1 MAESIVGSGVPAEGT
16 PTAGDFIEPSFW
28 NALPHF
34 LPLAIFPLIFNA
46 AVFGGWWF
54 VAPFIFFML
63 AGPLDIA
70 LGVDERNMDPAR
82 TSERRLLWHNL
93 PVWAWAFLWPVTLAF
108 GLWQILVA
116 DHFASWEAALMVLVL
131 AVEAQAVFIVGHEL
145 IHRRS
150 VWERRVGEFLL
161 ASASYPH
168 YATEHVYIHHAL
180 VGTPFDV
187 GSAPK
192 GQGLWQYFPREVVSN
207 IFGAWRVARERLA
220 RRGLPI
226 WHHTNP
232 FWRYGLETAFW
243 YLLIYWMGGPWA
255 ILVFAILCLGVVL
268 SMKISNY
275 IQHYGLRRVRL
286 PNGRFERVQ
295 PRHSWSANCRF
306 SNWMFY
312 NMQRHPDHHAV
323 ASRHYSLLQHYGEDK
338 SPQLPGS
345 YAKMFNLAVRPRRW
359 FETMDPLVD
368 RWRAHFYPE
377 IDDWSAYDSAVSA
390 ARPEAFDAIV
400 EIFGAAPRLARRMER
415 NPELLDTLQEREFTD
430 LDLPAGFGPDPA
442 SEVIARRG
450 LTRIYWTRELGV
462 PEMREQIVELPF
474 QDASDAVEVVRNWSN
489 DKTFQ
494 VGVHTLRG
502 NLSPIEAETALSH
515 VAEASVTAVLDIIHD
530 EFSDQRGPGAGGL
543 AAVAL
548 GDLASREVTPGHRLN
563 VLFVYEGGRPEYY
576 DALCR
581 RFAKAFLVLSSN
593 SLLFAPIANGVNEPP
608 VRSIAEFIGHCR
620 TGASSGELLDL
631 MRTRCLLE
639 AGDSGLGRRF
649 DEARREVVSDASVRG
664 KLSEELRQAIG
675 NPDAS
680 SLTSVIV
687 GRGGF
692 RDVERCAQWLRLQ
705 HFGEV
710 SDHAVITASVFEMAG
725 EHGWVTDESAKQL
738 VEAAV
743 MWRTLRGA
751 LRLATESDAEIE
763 SLGSGAKAVLA
774 RSCGADDFEGLM
786 KAIAA
791 TAGRAARAI
800 DDLRGTGVSE
810 PAGDATKDSPARS

>member
-1 MAESIVGSGVPAEGT
+1 MAESVVESGVPAEGT
-16 PTAGDFIEPSFW
+16 STAGGFIEPSFW

-116 DHFASWEAALMVLVL
+116 DQLSTWESALLVLVL

-145 IHRRS
+145 IHRRT
-150 VWERRVGEFLL
+150 VWERRLGEFLL

-207 IFGAWRVARERLA
+207 IFGAWRVTRERLA

-255 ILVFAILCLGVVL
+255 VLVFAILCLGVVL

-275 IQHYGLRRVRL
+275 IQHYGLRRIRL
-286 PNGRFERVQ
+286 ANGRFERVQ

-323 ASRHYSLLQHYGEDK
+323 ASRHYALLQHYGEDE

-368 RWRAHFYPE
+368 LWRARFYPE
-377 IDDWSAYDSAVSA
+377 IDDWSAYDSTVSA

-442 SEVIARRG
+442 SEAIARRG

-462 PEMREQIVELPF
+462 PEMREQIAELPF

-515 VAEASVTAVLDIIHD
+515 VAEASVTAVLDVIHD
-530 EFSDQRGPGAGGL
+530 EFSDQRGAGAGGV

-563 VLFVYEGGRPEYY
+563 VLFVYEGGARSTTTPFA
-576 DALCR
+576 DGLPR
-581 RFAKAFLVLSSN
+581 RFSSCP
-593 SLLFAPIANGVNEPP
+593 PIA
-608 VRSIAEFIGHCR
+608 C
-620 TGASSGELLDL
+620 
-631 MRTRCLLE
+631 CLH
-639 AGDSGLGRRF
+639 R
-649 DEARREVVSDASVRG
+649 
-664 KLSEELRQAIG
+664 LR
-675 NPDAS
+675 
-680 SLTSVIV
+680 
-687 GRGGF
+687 
-692 RDVERCAQWLRLQ
+692 
-705 HFGEV
+705 
-710 SDHAVITASVFEMAG
+710 MA
-725 EHGWVTDESAKQL
+725 
-738 VEAAV
+738 
-743 MWRTLRGA
+743 
-751 LRLATESDAEIE
+751 
-763 SLGSGAKAVLA
+763 
-774 RSCGADDFEGLM
+774 
-786 KAIAA
+786 
-791 TAGRAARAI
+791 
-800 DDLRGTGVSE
+800 
-810 PAGDATKDSPARS
+810 